1 MTLTTVHRDDGRSM
15 PAASDLAAHPGYRGV
30 FAPGEMTLGL
40 IMPLETYPDAPA
52 PTLQD
57 HFTRAREADQAG
69 LSALWMRDIPF
80 FDPRYGDAGQVF
92 EPLTYIAA
100 LARETRHIALGTAGI
115 VLPLREPKLL
125 AKQTASLDHFS
136 DGRMLLGLSSGDR
149 PDEYPL
155 FDIDFDSRGE
165 RFRDAYEVYRAVTDA
180 NYPRFA
186 SPRFGR
192 SAGQVDMLPKPPYTR
207 TPTIAI
213 GRAQQS
219 LPWIAEHLD
228 GHIAPSPPLSRLGEF
243 ADSWRNVAMP
253 QHDSP
258 FKPLGIAGFL
268 DLVADRD
275 HPLEPIR
282 AGFRT
287 GSKALAELMASACDA
302 GIQHI
307 ALNPKISRRPHP
319 ALLEDLVR
327 DVLPHFPTLADRPA

>member
-1 MTLTTVHRDDGRSM
+1 MTVTTADATRS
-15 PAASDLAAHPGYRGV
+15 PSGASLGPDHPGYRGL
-30 FAPGEMTLGL
+30 FAPGEITLGL
-40 IMPLETYPDAPA
+40 IMPLETYPASPAPA
-52 PTLQD
+52 MQD
-57 HFTRAREADQAG
+57 HFARARHADEAG

-100 LARETRHIALGTAGI
+100 LARETRRIALGTAGI

-125 AKQTASLDHFS
+125 AKQVGSLDHFS

-149 PDEYPL
+149 PTEYPL

-165 RFRDAYEVYRAVTDA
+165 RFRDAFEVYRTVLEER
-180 NYPRFA
+180 YPRFD

-192 SAGQVDMLPKPPYTR
+192 SEGMHDLVPKPPHAH

-219 LPWIAEHLD
+219 TEWIAEHLD
-228 GHIAPSPPLSRLGEF
+228 GHIAPSPPLPHLAAF
-243 ADSWRNVAMP
+243 ARGWRETAMP
-253 QHDSP
+253 HSHSP

-268 DLVADRD
+268 DLDEDRD
-275 HPLEPIR
+275 RPLEQIR

-287 GSKALAELMASACDA
+287 GSKALAEFMATAREA
-302 GIQHI
+302 GIHHI
-307 ALNPKISRRPHP
+307 ALNPKISRRPHQ

-327 DVLPHFPTLADRPA
+327 DVLPHFPTLVDEPT

>member
-1 MTLTTVHRDDGRSM
+1 MTDTTALRSDSRS
-15 PAASDLAAHPGYRGV
+15 PAGFKHPGYRGL
-30 FAPGEMTLGL
+30 FEPGEVTLGL
-40 IMPLETYPDAPA
+40 IMPLETYPNAPA

-57 HFTRAREADQAG
+57 HFTRAREADEAG

-100 LARETRHIALGTAGI
+100 LARETRRIALGTAGI

-125 AKQTASLDHFS
+125 AKQVASLDHFT

-149 PDEYPL
+149 PTEYPL

-165 RFRDAYEVYRAVTDA
+165 RFRDAFEVYRAVIEED
-180 NYPRFA
+180 YPTFDSA
-186 SPRFGR
+186 RFGR
-192 SAGQVDMLPKPPYTR
+192 SQGTLDMLPKPPHEH
-207 TPTIAI
+207 TPTVAI

-219 LPWIAEHLD
+219 TEWIAEHLD
-228 GHIAPSPPLSRLGEF
+228 GHIAPSPPLSRLTRF
-243 ADSWRNVAMP
+243 AEQWRDVAMP
-253 QHDSP
+253 QSDSP

-275 HPLEPIR
+275 HPLQQIP

-287 GSKALAELMASACDA
+287 GSKALAEFMATAREA
-302 GIQHI
+302 GIQHM
-307 ALNPKISRRPHP
+307 ALNPKISQRPHR
-319 ALLEDLVR
+319 ALLDDLVR
-327 DVLPHFPTLADRPA
+327 DVLPHFPTRIDQPI